1 MTDGLISDAIAQSAA
16 TLRARL
22 GPRQPRIAVLLGSG
36 WGPFA
41 DVVQDAVDL
50 PYAELPAF
58 PKLAIGGHAG
68 LLRAGRIGSI
78 EVLVLAGRKHA
89 YETGDADGMKGA
101 IRTLAAVGVQVLVQ
115 TNAAGSMAPG
125 MRPGALMLITDHLN
139 VVQRSPL
146 LHEPGDKRFVDM
158 SAAYDPALRAQA
170 LAAALA
176 AGLPL
181 HEGVYAWVMGPQFET
196 PAEIRMLRAFGA
208 QAVGM
213 STVPE
218 TILARHAGLRVLAL
232 SMMTNMAAGM
242 QAESLSHAHTLATAG
257 ASSGNAVALL
267 AAVVQALEI

>member
-1 MTDGLISDAIAQSAA
+1 
-16 TLRARL
+16 
-22 GPRQPRIAVLLGSG
+22 
-36 WGPFA
+36 
-41 DVVQDAVDL
+41 
-50 PYAELPAF
+50 
-58 PKLAIGGHAG
+58 
-68 LLRAGRIGSI
+68 
-78 EVLVLAGRKHA
+78 
-89 YETGDADGMKGA
+89 
-101 IRTLAAVGVQVLVQ
+101 VGVQVLVQ
-115 TNAAGSMAPG
+115 TNAAGSMEPG